1 MSTKNLELY
10 EGRIFFQDEDFPVW
24 INLDDVQKKGN
35 YIPLHWHEYIELHYV
50 VKGSVSIKVN
60 NIEITAFSEDLV
72 LINSNEL
79 HSGASLEERTQAIV
93 VVFDIKMFSRELA
106 GRNIIFRSLMKNDPY
121 ISKLLKDIY
130 SEYQEQQIGYQLCC
144 KGILMCL
151 VSHLVRHYNLEELT
165 NQDNLKRVKNLER
178 LNQTIAY
185 IQDHFTESLSNK
197 KLAEMIHLSEG
208 RFNHLFK
215 ESMEVAPQQY
225 ISRLRLKKAAE
236 LLRTEN
242 MSVSE
247 IAYVVG
253 FNDYN
258 HFGRIFKRHYGCTPT
273 QMRENKYH
281 ENIILEK
288 V

>member
-10 EGRIFFQDEDFPVW
+10 EGRMFFQDEDFPVW
-24 INLDDVQKKGN
+24 INLDDVHKKGS
-35 YIPLHWHEYIELHYV
+35 YIPLHWHEHIELHYV
-50 VKGSVSIKVN
+50 VRGRVSIKVN
-60 NIEITAFSEDLV
+60 NINITALPDELV

-79 HSGASLEERTQAIV
+79 HSGASLEQRMQAIV
-93 VVFDIKMFSRELA
+93 VIFDIKMFSRELA
-106 GRNIIFRSLMKNDPY
+106 GRNIIFQSLMKNDPY
-121 ISKLLKDIY
+121 ISKLLQEMY
-130 SEYQEQQIGYQLCC
+130 SEYKEQQIGYRLCC

-151 VSHLVRHYNLEELT
+151 ISHLVRNYALEELT

-178 LNQTIAY
+178 LNQTITY
-185 IQDHFTESLSNK
+185 IQDHFNESLSNK

-215 ESMEVAPQQY
+215 ESMEEAPQQY
-225 ISRLRLKKAAE
+225 INRLRLKKAAE
-236 LLRTEN
+236 LLRKEN
-242 MSVSE
+242 MTISE

-273 QMRENKYH
+273 QMREDTINK
-281 ENIILEK
+281 NKL
-288 V
+288 

>member
-24 INLDDVQKKGN
+24 INLDDVHKKGN
-35 YIPLHWHEYIELHYV
+35 YIPLHWHEHIELHYV
-50 VKGSVSIKVN
+50 VRGSVSIKVN
-60 NIEITAFSEDLV
+60 NIDITAYPEELV

-79 HSGASLEERTQAIV
+79 HLGASLEQRTQVIV
-93 VVFDIKMFSRELA
+93 VIFDIKMFSRELA
-106 GRNIIFRSLMKNDPY
+106 GRNIIFQSLVKNDSY

-130 SEYQEQQIGYQLCC
+130 LEHQEQQIGYQLSC

-151 VSHLVRHYNLEELT
+151 ISHLLRNYTLEELT

-178 LNQTIAY
+178 LNKTITY
-185 IQDHFTESLSNK
+185 IQDHFNESLSNK

-225 ISRLRLKKAAE
+225 INRLRLKKAAE
-236 LLRTEN
+236 LLRKEN
-242 MSVSE
+242 MSISE

-258 HFGRIFKRHYGCTPT
+258 HFGRVFKRHYGCTPT
-273 QMRENKYH
+273 QMRE
-281 ENIILEK
+281 EK
-288 V
+288 L